1 MNNNYTV
8 ELTEETRMVGGVLDG
23 TPMHPQTFT
32 VFNVYFN
39 GEWVN
44 ATRDADTINELI
56 ADHQNPGRWAN
67 VGSRFD

>member
-1 MNNNYTV
+1 MKNNYTV

-23 TPMHPQTFT
+23 TPMRAQTFT
-32 VFNVYFN
+32 VYNVYFN

-44 ATRDADTINELI
+44 ATRDADTINEVI

-67 VGSRFD
+67 VNNRFD